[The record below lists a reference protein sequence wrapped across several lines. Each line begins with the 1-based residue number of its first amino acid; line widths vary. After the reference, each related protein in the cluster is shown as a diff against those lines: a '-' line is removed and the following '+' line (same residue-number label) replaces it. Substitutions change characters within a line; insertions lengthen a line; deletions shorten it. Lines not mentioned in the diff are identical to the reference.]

1 MLRAACTALRIEA
14 TAEDKLNLI
23 CYVSYD
29 SYGHF
34 SPLLFVHLPLP
45 VRFLFVCL
53 SLSGSLA
60 IGSLSPPF
68 HTAQRRHFPSS
79 IDSSSPSPSSSLHF
93 PINSIRFFLLGK
105 RRDC

>member
-53 SLSGSLA
+53 SASLKSCVV
-60 IGSLSPPF
+60 ITVSLVVSF
-68 HTAQRRHFPSS
+68 
-79 IDSSSPSPSSSLHF
+79 
-93 PINSIRFFLLGK
+93 
-105 RRDC
+105 